1 MILIELDKEKVPLSI
16 ILFPVKEEE
25 NAKESDSEMC
35 TIYLILELVT

>member
-25 NAKESDSEMC
+25 KRKRK
-35 TIYLILELVT
+35 